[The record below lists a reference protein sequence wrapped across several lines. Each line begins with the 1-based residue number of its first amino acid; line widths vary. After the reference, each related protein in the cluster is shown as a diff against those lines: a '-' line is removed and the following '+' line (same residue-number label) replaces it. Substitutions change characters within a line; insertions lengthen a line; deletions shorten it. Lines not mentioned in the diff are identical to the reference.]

1 MRQAFMQKLNKA
13 DTIQGTSMP
22 LFNHADLYADFAY
35 LPGAG
40 LHEYAAFTGKY
51 GRTSGRTAYGMRC

>member
-1 MRQAFMQKLNKA
+1 MRQLFMQKLNKS
-13 DTIQGTSMP
+13 DMIQGTSMP
-22 LFNHADLYADFAY
+22 LFNHADFAY

-51 GRTSGRTAYGMRC
+51 GNNSGRTAYGMRC